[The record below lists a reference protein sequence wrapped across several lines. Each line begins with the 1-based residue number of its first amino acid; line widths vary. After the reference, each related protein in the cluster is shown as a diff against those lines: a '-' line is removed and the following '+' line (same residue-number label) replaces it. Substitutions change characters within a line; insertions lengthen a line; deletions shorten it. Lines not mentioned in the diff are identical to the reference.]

1 MLAEGREVTVA
12 ALPETVRGAAAATPA
27 PAVAVDDGSLPLDEA
42 VRAYERERVER
53 ALAASAGNQT
63 QAARLLGIPR
73 KTLVSKLKALG
84 IKRDE

>member
-1 MLAEGREVTVA
+1 MRS
-12 ALPETVRGAAAATPA
+12 ATPLPLQKRDQVEDPSVLA
-27 PAVAVDDGSLPLDEA
+27 AELPLDEA

-53 ALAASAGNQT
+53 ALDAAGGNQT

-84 IKRDE
+84 IKRDD